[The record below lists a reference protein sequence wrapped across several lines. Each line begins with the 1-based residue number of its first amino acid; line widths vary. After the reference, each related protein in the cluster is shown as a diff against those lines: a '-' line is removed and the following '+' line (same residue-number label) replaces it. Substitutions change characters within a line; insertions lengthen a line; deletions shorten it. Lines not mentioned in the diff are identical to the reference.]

1 MERSVTVR
9 TPESIAF
16 HYELAGLGSRF
27 LAVAIDWII
36 QVVLALGAF
45 IGTAYA
51 LQGIRRLLGSLHL
64 KSTQTDS
71 LISAGAIF
79 LFFLIFFG
87 YFIAFE
93 ALWNGQ
99 TPGKRAI
106 GIRVVRDG
114 GYPIGFTESV
124 IRNLIRVI
132 EVALFLYGVSAVC
145 AIMSAYN
152 KRLGD
157 LAAGTIV
164 VRDSSFEVS
173 NPDRWLQGDADPA
186 PAIGVGGAAGLTDD
200 EMSLVH
206 RYLER
211 RSQLEPEVARQLA
224 QRVAAS
230 LRPKLGPDSAALD
243 DHELLRRVGASRPR

>member
-27 LAVAIDWII
+27 LAVAIDFFI
-36 QVVLALGAF
+36 QLILAF
-45 IGTAYA
+45 IALIGTVYA
-51 LQGIRRLLGSLHL
+51 IQGINRFLSSLHL
-64 KSTQTDS
+64 KSSQTDS
-71 LISAGAIF
+71 IIIAGTVV
-79 LFFLIFFG
+79 LFFIIFFG

-93 ALWNGQ
+93 AWWSGQ

-132 EVALFLYGVSAVC
+132 EVALFIYCISAICTIV
-145 AIMSAYN
+145 SAYN

-164 VRDSSFEVS
+164 VRDSSFEVT
-173 NPDRWLQGDADPA
+173 NPDRWLQGDADTA
-186 PAIGVGGAAGLTDD
+186 PALGVGGVAVLSDD

-206 RYLER
+206 SYLER
-211 RSQLEPEVARQLA
+211 RPQLEPEVAQALA

-230 LRPKLGPDSAALD
+230 LRPKLGPESAALD
-243 DHELLRRVGASRPR
+243 DHELLRRVGASRRR

>member
-27 LAVAIDWII
+27 LAVAIDFFI
-36 QVVLALGAF
+36 QLILAFGA
-45 IGTAYA
+45 ILLTGYA
-51 LQGIRRLLGSLHL
+51 KGGFDRFLGSLHL
-64 KSTQTDS
+64 KSSQTDS
-71 LISAGAIF
+71 IIYAGAIVLYF
-79 LFFLIFFG
+79 MIFFG

-93 ALWNGQ
+93 AWWNGQ

-132 EVALFLYGVSAVC
+132 EVALFAYGVSAIC
-145 AIMSAYN
+145 AIISSYN

-164 VRDSSFEVS
+164 VRDSSFEVT
-173 NPDRWLQGDADPA
+173 NPDSWLQGDADPA
-186 PAIGVGGAAGLTDD
+186 LPMGVAGAAGLSDD
-200 EMSLVH
+200 EVSLVH

-211 RSQLEPEVARQLA
+211 RSQLEPAVAQQLA

-230 LRPKLGPDSAALD
+230 LRPRLGPDSADLD
-243 DHELLRRVGASRPR
+243 DHELLRRVGAARPR

>member
-36 QVVLALGAF
+36 QIILTIGLF
-45 IGTAYA
+45 IGFGYA
-51 LQGIRRLLGSLHL
+51 SAGINRFLGSLHL
-64 KSTQTDS
+64 KQSQTDS
-71 LISAGAIF
+71 VIIAAEILLVFI
-79 LFFLIFFG
+79 IFFG

-132 EVALFLYGVSAVC
+132 EVALFVYGVSAIC
-145 AIMSAYN
+145 AIMSASN

-173 NPDRWLQGDADPA
+173 DPKRWLEGDADPA
-186 PAIGVGGAAGLTDD
+186 PAMGVSGASALTAD
-200 EMSLVH
+200 ELSVVH

-211 RSQLEPEVARQLA
+211 RSQLDPAVAEQLA
-224 QRVAAS
+224 HRVATS
-230 LRPKLGPDSAALD
+230 LRPKLGPEAAALD
-243 DHELLRRVGASRPR
+243 DQELLRRVGAARPR

>member
-27 LAVAIDWII
+27 LAVAVDWIFQI
-36 QVVLALGAF
+36 VLAIGVLIAF
-45 IGTAYA
+45 GYA
-51 LQGIRRLLGSLHL
+51 SAGINRALSSLHL
-64 KSTQTDS
+64 KQSQTDS
-71 LISAGAIF
+71 VITACEIV

-93 ALWNGQ
+93 AWWNGQ

-124 IRNLIRVI
+124 IRNLIRVL
-132 EVALFLYGVSAVC
+132 EVALFLYGVSAIS
-145 AIMSAYN
+145 AIMSAAN

-157 LAAGTIV
+157 FAAGTIV
-164 VRDSSFEVS
+164 VRDSTFEVT
-173 NPDRWLQGDADPA
+173 NPAQWLEGDADPA
-186 PAIGVGGAAGLTDD
+186 PAMGVGGVSALSDD
-200 EMSLVH
+200 ELSVVH

-211 RSQLEPEVARQLA
+211 RSQLEPEVAQQLA
-224 QRVAAS
+224 HRVAAS
-230 LRPKLGPDSAALD
+230 LRPKLGPEVAELD
-243 DHELLRRVGASRPR
+243 DYELLRRVGAARPR

>member
-27 LAVAIDWII
+27 LAVAIDWVI
-36 QVVLALGAF
+36 QVFVAFGLF
-45 IGTAYA
+45 IGFGFAAAGINRA
-51 LQGIRRLLGSLHL
+51 LSSLHL
-64 KSTQTDS
+64 KPSQTDS
-71 LISAGAIF
+71 VITAGEIF
-79 LFFLIFFG
+79 LVFLIFFG

-93 ALWNGQ
+93 AWWNGQ

-124 IRNLIRVI
+124 IRNLIRII
-132 EVALFLYGVSAVC
+132 EVALFAYGVSAIS
-145 AIMSAYN
+145 AIMSASN

-173 NPDRWLQGDADPA
+173 NPARWLQGDADPA
-186 PAIGVGGAAGLTDD
+186 PSMGVSGAAALTKD
-200 EMSLVH
+200 EVSVVH

-211 RSQLEPEVARQLA
+211 RSQLEPAVAEQLA
-224 QRVAAS
+224 HRVAAS
-230 LRPKLGPDSAALD
+230 LRPKLGPDAAELD
-243 DHELLRRVGASRPR
+243 DQELLRRVGAARPR

>member
-27 LAVAIDWII
+27 LAVALDWII
-36 QVVLALGAF
+36 QLVLA
-45 IGTAYA
+45 IGVAIGFGYA
-51 LQGIRRLLGSLHL
+51 SAGIDRFLSSLHL
-64 KSTQTDS
+64 KQSQTDS
-71 LISAGAIF
+71 VITAGEIV
-79 LFFLIFFG
+79 LFFIIFFG
-87 YFIAFE
+87 YFIGFE
-93 ALWNGQ
+93 AWWNGQ

-132 EVALFLYGVSAVC
+132 EVALFLYGVSAIS
-145 AIMSAYN
+145 AIISASN

-164 VRDSSFEVS
+164 VRDSSFEVT
-173 NPDRWLQGDADPA
+173 NPAQWLEGDADPA
-186 PAIGVGGAAGLTDD
+186 PAMGVSGAAALTAD
-200 EMSLVH
+200 ELSVVH

-211 RSQLEPEVARQLA
+211 RSQLEPAMAEQLA
-224 QRVAAS
+224 HRVAAS
-230 LRPKLGPDSAALD
+230 LRPKLGPEAAALD
-243 DHELLRRVGASRPR
+243 DLELLRRVGAARTR

>member
-27 LAVAIDWII
+27 LAVTIDFLI
-36 QVVLALGAF
+36 QLALAIGAT
-45 IGTAYA
+45 IGTGYA
-51 LQGIRRLLGSLHL
+51 LAGIDRFFGALHL
-64 KSTQTDS
+64 KSAQADS
-71 LISAGAIF
+71 VVTAGEIF
-79 LFFLIFFG
+79 VYFLIFFG

-93 ALWNGQ
+93 AWWNGQ

-132 EVALFLYGVSAVC
+132 EVVLFFYGVSAIC
-145 AIMSAYN
+145 AIISSYN

-164 VRDSSFEVS
+164 VRDSSFEVT
-173 NPDRWLQGDADPA
+173 NPAQWLHGDADPA
-186 PAIGVGGAAGLTDD
+186 PVLGVTGAGALTDD
-200 EMSLVH
+200 EMSVVH

-211 RSQLEPEVARQLA
+211 RSQLEPDVARQLA

-230 LRPKLGPDSAALD
+230 LRPKLGPDAASLD
-243 DHELLRRVGASRPR
+243 DYELLRRVGAARPR

>member
-1 MERSVTVR
+1 LAMERSVTVR

-36 QVVLALGAF
+36 QIILTIGLF
-45 IGTAYA
+45 IGFGYA
-51 LQGIRRLLGSLHL
+51 SAGINRFLGSLHL
-64 KSTQTDS
+64 KQSQTDS
-71 LISAGAIF
+71 VIIAAEILLVFI
-79 LFFLIFFG
+79 IFFG

-132 EVALFLYGVSAVC
+132 EVALFVYGVSAIC
-145 AIMSAYN
+145 AIMSA
-152 KRLGD
+152 K
-157 LAAGTIV
+157 
-164 VRDSSFEVS
+164 
-173 NPDRWLQGDADPA
+173 RWLEGDADPA
-186 PAIGVGGAAGLTDD
+186 PAMGVSGASALTAD
-200 EMSLVH
+200 ELSVVH

-211 RSQLEPEVARQLA
+211 RSQLDPAVAEQLA
-224 QRVAAS
+224 HRVATS
-230 LRPKLGPDSAALD
+230 LRPKLGPEAAALD
-243 DHELLRRVGASRPR
+243 DQELLRRVGAARPR

>member
-27 LAVAIDWII
+27 LAVAVDLIVQII
-36 QVVLALGAF
+36 LAIGA
-45 IGTAYA
+45 IIITGYT
-51 LQGIRRLLGSLHL
+51 LQGINRFLSSLHL
-64 KSTQTDS
+64 KSSQADAVIT
-71 LISAGAIF
+71 AGAIVLYF
-79 LFFLIFFG
+79 IIFFG

-132 EVALFLYGVSAVC
+132 EVALFAYGVSAIC
-145 AIMSAYN
+145 AIVSAYN

-164 VRDSSFEVS
+164 VRDSAFEVS
-173 NPDRWLQGDADPA
+173 NPARWLEGDLDPS
-186 PAIGVGGAAGLTDD
+186 PSIGVAGAAALTD
-200 EMSLVH
+200 EELSVVR

-230 LRPKLGPDSAALD
+230 IRPKLGPDSADLD
-243 DHELLRRVGASRPR
+243 DNELLRRVGASRRR